1 VPGGGFVRFTM
12 TNNPESE
19 LPKTLLTAVEYFAS
33 AKVCF
38 EAMLAVKWP
47 DGKITCPKC
56 KGDKIGVITSRSMLQ
71 CKAKD
76 CRKQFS
82 VKVDTIFEDSPLPLQ
97 KWFVAIWC
105 VANAKNGISSM
116 ELARALGVRQP
127 TAWFML
133 HRVRLAMQTKSFRK
147 LEGEVEIDETFIGGK
162 RKNMHKGKREGLT
175 GRGAVGKAIVQG
187 LLERGDAS
195 SGKASE
201 ARMTVL
207 PDVDDETLLRAVR
220 QNVKPGAQIYSDAFP
235 AYRSICFTHFH
246 SFVDHVSK
254 YVSGRVHT
262 NGLENFFSL
271 FKRCL
276 KGTWVQVAPFHLQRY
291 LDEQTFRF
299 NNRRASDLTRFQR
312 VLSCVVGR
320 RITYRVLTATGDAG
334 FMGIT

>member
-1 VPGGGFVRFTM
+1 
-12 TNNPESE
+12 
-19 LPKTLLTAVEYFAS
+19 
-33 AKVCF
+33 
-38 EAMLAVKWP
+38 

-187 LLERGDAS
+187 LLERG
-195 SGKASE
+195 GE

-207 PDVDDETLLRAVR
+207 PNTEGPTLQGTIRR
-220 QNVKPGAQIYSDAFP
+220 NVEWGSHIYTDAAPG
-235 AYRSICFTHFH
+235 
-246 SFVDHVSK
+246 
-254 YVSGRVHT
+254 YV
-262 NGLENFFSL
+262 
-271 FKRCL
+271 
-276 KGTWVQVAPFHLQRY
+276 
-291 LDEQTFRF
+291 
-299 NNRRASDLTRFQR
+299 
-312 VLSCVVGR
+312 
-320 RITYRVLTATGDAG
+320 
-334 FMGIT
+334 GIDMT